1 MLLEKGASVK
11 VVTANNK
18 TPLHLALEKEHGQ
31 IANLLTEKTPKH
43 YLSTRRKNVKTAEIL
58 IEELT
63 FLDDFE
69 NNKVFRLYL
78 AAYNE
83 NVKRVKLLIEEGEI
97 VDAFTN
103 IRGTSL
109 HIAAFKRNVDIAE
122 ILIHQG
128 ASVNALAMKDLTPL
142 PRPAVL

>member
-1 MLLEKGASVK
+1 MPFKCYSKKVHLLKLLQLI
-11 VVTANNK
+11 NK

-69 NNKVFRLYL
+69 NNKVFRLHL

-97 VDAFTN
+97 VDAQTYVKLRCTLLHL
-103 IRGTSL
+103 RGMW
-109 HIAAFKRNVDIAE
+109 I
-122 ILIHQG
+122 
-128 ASVNALAMKDLTPL
+128 
-142 PRPAVL
+142 